1 MRAPRAEPRP
11 ASRRSRRG
19 APSGVSA
26 PRAPP
31 ARAARRAAAQACR
44 AFASPE
50 LFLGSSAPASVP
62 SARASRAGSPAPS
75 ASAAA
80 AAVPTGVPA
89 PARRRTGCAREVAAA
104 ARGADC
110 IAGRTA
116 GTAAAAAGR
125 IAGTAAA
132 AAGRTAGTVAGAAAA
147 RTAGTVGG
155 GVVRSTPAA
164 AEGARAE
171 PEAPRVCWRFSTPRG
186 NRFAASCTAE
196 ATAGRGGHGGQTAAS
211 RGEERARARARSS
224 VLMSRRDAST
234 RGRRAP
240 CESPHASRR
249 ASWRERD
256 RLDFDA
262 LLFADRGSRTD
273 TVGGCVNSGPAKG
286 LCGGNWMNPDPT
298 TREGFCGATDRGA
311 EGSVGVRTG
320 GRPGTRGASIAA
332 RR

>member
-1 MRAPRAEPRP
+1 MLAVLLVLLRRRLAVLLVLLRRRLAVLLVLLLGRRLRVLLVLLGGGLSVVPLLLRRGRAL
-11 ASRRSRRG
+11 SRRRRG
-19 APSGVSA
+19 FVGVF
-26 PRAPP
+26 PLLGVIVLLR
-31 ARAARRAAAQACR
+31 RARRKRQ
-44 AFASPE
+44 PDV
-50 LFLGSSAPASVP
+50 G
-62 SARASRAGSPAPS
+62 
-75 ASAAA
+75 
-80 AAVPTGVPA
+80 
-89 PARRRTGCAREVAAA
+89 
-104 ARGADC
+104 
-110 IAGRTA
+110 
-116 GTAAAAAGR
+116 GTA
-125 IAGTAAA
+125 
-132 AAGRTAGTVAGAAAA
+132 
-147 RTAGTVGG
+147 
-155 GVVRSTPAA
+155 VRRPRR
-164 AEGARAE
+164 EGK
-171 PEAPRVCWRFSTPRG
+171 S
-186 NRFAASCTAE
+186 
-196 ATAGRGGHGGQTAAS
+196 
-211 RGEERARARARSS
+211 ARARARSS